1 MIENLFTST
10 QTEAED
16 DVKSLNDIMMTDKS
30 ARHAPV
36 SKEKKLA
43 KKLKN

>member
-1 MIENLFTST
+1 MIKNSFIST
-10 QTEAED
+10 QIEAKD
-16 DVKSLNDIMMTDKS
+16 NVKSLNDIMMTDKS
-30 ARHAPV
+30 ARHVPV